1 MNNAKKWD
9 ELVDQVRKQID
20 DVNTTLTGKESKA
33 TKETLAEAKRN
44 IEQII
49 DQTSSPREMF
59 YQLPLLLHSL
69 SSQKLM
75 AAFVVSEIGTTTLRS
90 THVEDF
96 WPYLADSST
105 LRNDCFYRDGNL
117 MQPDEL
123 PWARWFV
130 EQAAEQ
136 TMQLVARLEGYPE
149 FTMQVSIV
157 PVEKVGGRSHV
168 MLLFGDLSEAVKADE
183 QVKGLFGLMEQQIK
197 SMEAAQREL
206 KLLVDK
212 LHYQA
217 MTCDSVLIPPPVPT
231 NITVNAQSRPSTVPT
246 PPPSPSSAGAPSSV
260 LPKAPTEKRV
270 LVVDDIPVNQKVLI
284 MHLQKLGVST
294 DTANNGLEAVNACK
308 SKRYSLVF
316 MDLDMPVLNG
326 LEATVDIRRYERPLG
341 IHTPIVALTSFDRP
355 GDRERCLQSGMD
367 EFLGKGETKSQL
379 REIVGHYVFGTSS
392 REAAQTAAVGTPS
405 MASTRTVEKEADF
418 AGIAEALGKES
429 MEVISQFIFTAT
441 TLMDQMK
448 AVIEQRNSLQVT
460 HVAYS
465 LKGPCSNLGL
475 TTMAKLCAEIADDA
489 FLSRWAESTEK
500 YSVLRK
506 MFIEVQAK
514 AGETT
519 GTHRRIEV

>member
-9 ELVDQVRKQID
+9 ELVNQVRKQID
-20 DVNTTLTGKESKA
+20 DVNTSLTGKESQA

-44 IEQII
+44 IEEII
-49 DQTSSPREMF
+49 AATTSPREMF

-75 AAFVVSEIGTTTLRS
+75 AVFVMSDGGSMMLRS
-90 THVEDF
+90 THVDDF
-96 WPYLADSST
+96 WPYLSDAGV
-105 LRNDCFYRDGNL
+105 LRTDCFYRDGNL
-117 MQPDEL
+117 IPPDEL
-123 PWARWFV
+123 PWGRWFLDKK
-130 EQAAEQ
+130 AEQ
-136 TMQLVARLEGYPE
+136 SMQLGARLEGYPE
-149 FTMQVSIV
+149 LTIQVSIV
-157 PVEKVGGRSHV
+157 PVEQADGSMQAMV
-168 MLLFGDLSEAVKADE
+168 LFGDLSEAVKADE

-217 MTCDSVLIPPPVPT
+217 MTCDSVLIPPPVPNKIDT
-231 NITVNAQSRPSTVPT
+231 PARSGAVPT
-246 PPPSPSSAGAPSSV
+246 PPYLSSSPEIPSSV
-260 LPKAPTEKRV
+260 LTKPPTEKRV

-326 LEATVDIRRYERPLG
+326 LEATVDIRRFERPLG
-341 IHTPIVALTSFDRP
+341 LHTPIVALTSFDRP

-379 REIVGHYVFGTSS
+379 REIVGYYVFGTSS
-392 REAAQTAAVGTPS
+392 REEAHSAAVGTPNL
-405 MASTRTVEKEADF
+405 TNNIPLEKETDF
-418 AGIAEALGKES
+418 EGIAEALGRES
-429 MEVISQFIFTAT
+429 LEVISQFIFTAT
-441 TLMDQMK
+441 TLMEQLKSVMDQ
-448 AVIEQRNSLQVT
+448 RDSLQVT

-475 TTMAKLCAEIADDA
+475 STMAKLCADIADDA
-489 FLSRWAESTEK
+489 FLNRWTESTDK
-500 YSVLRK
+500 YGVLRK